1 MLSSAVVHSQ
11 HHCIVRVIKL
21 LNKFRLSLALL
32 SLLKTARQKFV
43 PTFVR
48 RANLP
53 AIFYNNRK
61 IFYCQIGKNFLVAS
75 ESWARM
81 KILPRS
87 NAEQQ
92 IAIGK
97 NILASF
103 MCRNFRPK
111 WMRVKC
117 HSLLIDTPLTVASN
131 SFMEHLFEHIRW
143 IDFDV
148 LCFFF
153 YYNFTYHDA
162 CFAVF
167 SPPDATLGKGSVKRD
182 WKGEKKCQNHLDFP
196 MICSFSWP
204 PALNWYY
211 SWAILSILFALQ
223 VDVRRKKSKA
233 IKVHLKLSEII
244 KRRSN

>member
-131 SFMEHLFEHIRW
+131 SSTEHLFEHIRW

-153 YYNFTYHDA
+153 LLQLHISWCMLCCFFTPRCY
-162 CFAVF
+162 
-167 SPPDATLGKGSVKRD
+167 TRKR
-182 WKGEKKCQNHLDFP
+182 KRKKRLKRGEKVSKPFRFP
-196 MICSFSWP
+196 HDMFILVAPCSQ
-204 PALNWYY
+204 L
-211 SWAILSILFALQ
+211 ILF
-223 VDVRRKKSKA
+223 
-233 IKVHLKLSEII
+233 LSN
-244 KRRSN
+244 S